1 MWTRH
6 LPWQHDC
13 VNENRWLCSSKGW
26 SQLKFTLQFSPNLEA
41 VQQHTGSRSSCKCTC
56 YSCRT
61 RAPEI
66 RSCSDVASE
75 CLRVSFSHSVSG
87 PNNLIHK
94 EKTAR
99 KTLPDTP
106 PAHQHGQH
114 CLLHHSGFISSLVNC
129 LLIGCFSLLRWS
141 QAHVFHN

>member
-13 VNENRWLCSSKGW
+13 VNENRWLCSLKGW

-41 VQQHTGSRSSCKCTC
+41 VQQHTGSRSSCKYTC

-75 CLRVSFSHSVSG
+75 YLRVSFSHSVSG
-87 PNNLIHK
+87 PNNLIQK

-114 CLLHHSGFISSLVNC
+114 CWLHHSGFISSLVNC

-141 QAHVFHN
+141 QAHVFHD

>member
-13 VNENRWLCSSKGW
+13 VNENRWLCSLKGW

-41 VQQHTGSRSSCKCTC
+41 VQQHTGSRSSCKYTC

-75 CLRVSFSHSVSG
+75 YLRVSFSHSVPAQTIWFRKKKQRGKHYPTRRQRINTDS
-87 PNNLIHK
+87 IVCFI
-94 EKTAR
+94 TA
-99 KTLPDTP
+99 
-106 PAHQHGQH
+106 AG
-114 CLLHHSGFISSLVNC
+114 LVNC

-141 QAHVFHN
+141 QAHVFHD